1 MGLIGVVFRGGVSLD
16 GAMRTDVDVD
26 GSDSTDRIVQMV
38 KSSAHHRQLRVI
50 MLDSV
55 TVAGFNI
62 VDIGRLYDEIHL
74 PVMSVNREKP
84 CQIDVKKALAN
95 LPDGEEKWRMIENA
109 GELVEIRVGG
119 TRLYSHVVGMSRE
132 NAAEII
138 RISSTRANYPEP
150 LRVAHILAHGLC
162 GGITNTIKSK

>member
-1 MGLIGVVFRGGVSLD
+1 MSLIGVVFRGGVSLD
-16 GAMRTDVDVD
+16 GAMWTDVDVD
-26 GSDSTDRIVQMV
+26 GRDSTDRIAQMV
-38 KSSAHHRQLRVI
+38 KSSHHHRQLRVI

-62 VDIGRLYDEIHL
+62 VDLGRLCDEIHL

-84 CQIDVKKALAN
+84 SEARVKKALAN
-95 LPDGEEKWRMIENA
+95 LSDGEEKWRTIENA
-109 GELVEIRVGG
+109 GKLVEMRVGR
-119 TRLYSHVVGMSRE
+119 TKLYSHVVGMSRE
-132 NAAEII
+132 NAADII

-162 GGITNTIKSK
+162 GGITNTIKS

>member
-1 MGLIGVVFRGGVSLD
+1 MSLIGVVFRGGVSLD
-16 GAMRTDVDVD
+16 GAMWTDVDVD
-26 GSDSTDRIVQMV
+26 GRDSTDRIAQMV
-38 KSSAHHRQLRVI
+38 KSSHHHRQLRVI

-62 VDIGRLYDEIHL
+62 VDLGRLCDEIHL

-84 CQIDVKKALAN
+84 SEARVKKALAN
-95 LPDGEEKWRMIENA
+95 LSDGEEKWRTIENA
-109 GELVEIRVGG
+109 GKLVEMLVGR
-119 TRLYSHVVGMSRE
+119 TKLYSHVVGMSRE
-132 NAAEII
+132 NAADII

-162 GGITNTIKSK
+162 GGITNTIKS

>member
-1 MGLIGVVFRGGVSLD
+1 
-16 GAMRTDVDVD
+16 
-26 GSDSTDRIVQMV
+26 
-38 KSSAHHRQLRVI
+38 

-62 VDIGRLYDEIHL
+62 VDLGRLCDEIHL

-84 CQIDVKKALAN
+84 SEARVKKALAN
-95 LPDGEEKWRMIENA
+95 LSDGEEKWRTIENA
-109 GELVEIRVGG
+109 GELVEMRVGR
-119 TRLYSHVVGMSRE
+119 TKLYSHVVGMSRE
-132 NAAEII
+132 NAADII

-162 GGITNTIKSK
+162 GGITNTIKS